1 MSANPNRP
9 QQPAYEQPA
18 YGQSIYTQPQAPYEP
33 SQPYGQPQWGQQ
45 TAYAPPQ
52 QPPKK
57 RRRWPLILAIV
68 ATVLVLAFVGGIAAV
83 FLAVNNSPA
92 KAVSQQYYDA
102 IKNHDAAKA
111 YSYLDPTIKLT
122 FQGQSQQINEQ
133 TFAQVLQAYD
143 QAKGP
148 VSDYSISSINI
159 STSTSTGNTAN
170 VTVRV
175 TRSGNSYD
183 VHLQLRQEGNDW
195 KILSF
200 DGI

>member
-1 MSANPNRP
+1 
-9 QQPAYEQPA
+9 
-18 YGQSIYTQPQAPYEP
+18 
-33 SQPYGQPQWGQQ
+33 
-45 TAYAPPQ
+45 
-52 QPPKK
+52 
-57 RRRWPLILAIV
+57 
-68 ATVLVLAFVGGIAAV
+68 
-83 FLAVNNSPA
+83 VNNSPA

-102 IKNHDAAKA
+102 IRNHDAAKA
-111 YSYLDPTIKLT
+111 YSYLDPTMKLT

-148 VSDYSISSINI
+148 VSDYSITSTNI

>member
-1 MSANPNRP
+1 MK
-9 QQPAYEQPA
+9 Q
-18 YGQSIYTQPQAPYEP
+18 
-33 SQPYGQPQWGQQ
+33 
-45 TAYAPPQ
+45 
-52 QPPKK
+52 
-57 RRRWPLILAIV
+57 L
-68 ATVLVLAFVGGIAAV
+68 
-83 FLAVNNSPA
+83 
-92 KAVSQQYYDA
+92 
-102 IKNHDAAKA
+102 
-111 YSYLDPTIKLT
+111 
-122 FQGQSQQINEQ
+122 QGVVRFTSLLKSNNEQ

-148 VSDYSISSINI
+148 VSDYFISSINI

-195 KILSF
+195 KIVSF